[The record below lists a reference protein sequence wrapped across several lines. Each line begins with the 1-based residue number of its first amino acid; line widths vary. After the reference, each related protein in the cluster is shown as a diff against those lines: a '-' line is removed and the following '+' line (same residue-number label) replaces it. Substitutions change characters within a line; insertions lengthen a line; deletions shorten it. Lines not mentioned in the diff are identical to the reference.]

1 MSILQVTSCGK
12 PSNAKSTLE
21 TDRTEE
27 GVDVSDEKDLIKV
40 KTKLIADIDSK
51 ENHDQNHDLSYL
63 WKSCNGNK
71 PANLELDQQLSGDE
85 SSIGP
90 RTSSTTTPNTT
101 TPTTTPAT
109 PTTPTNSASDSLA
122 FLRDSDGGIDRLM

>member
-1 MSILQVTSCGK
+1 MSIPQVNSCAK
-12 PSNAKSTLE
+12 PSNAKNTLE
-21 TDRTEE
+21 TGKTEE
-27 GVDVSDEKDLIKV
+27 GIDISDERDLIKL
-40 KTKLIADIDSK
+40 KTKVIANTNNK
-51 ENHDQNHDLSYL
+51 ENHDQNHDLSHL

-101 TPTTTPAT
+101 TPTTNPAT

-122 FLRDSDGGIDRLM
+122 FLRDSDSGIDRLM